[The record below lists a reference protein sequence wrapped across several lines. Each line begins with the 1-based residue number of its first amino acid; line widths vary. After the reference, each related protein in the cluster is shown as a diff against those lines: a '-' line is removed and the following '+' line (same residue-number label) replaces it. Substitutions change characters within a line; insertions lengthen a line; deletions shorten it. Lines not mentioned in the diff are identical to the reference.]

1 MITTM
6 KSFVTRDLY
15 AVQKFREITGKK
27 GTLEFLYYYYF
38 FRTEAHKNFNALG
51 IEEEGCIL
59 VD

>member
-1 MITTM
+1 M